1 MNFHKKD
8 YMKKSVDDLISSSQD
23 VFNQAISL
31 TSIKRSPSPKKLQL
45 QHKRDKSD
53 VSNDNLD
60 LDMRQSTTSSATTDT
75 SASPETSKSQDD
87 LKDSKRPSSTLGEKA
102 KKKAW
107 YNVIYPSYK
116 SRSDD
121 FKKLFSIPED
131 ERLLVDYSCAIQK
144 DILVHGRLYVSQN
157 YVCFHANIIVYET
170 RFVLKWKDVKS
181 ISKEKVAKVIPN
193 AILLTTETE
202 KHFLTSFTSRD
213 KAYLMLFRIW
223 QNALMD
229 KSYERQELWQWVHTC
244 YGEQLGL
251 TTDDEDYIDP
261 TNYEERENQY
271 SADSVSEEP
280 EAKISSSSSNN
291 KLTNDEPVKSKKELK
306 KLKKSSSS
314 SSLSNKP
321 IAKEFCE
328 KNSSIDVQSQIIN
341 PELLPTDMSDSSSDS
356 EAASKM
362 DNFINDAE
370 CDSIHEGRQLV
381 HTILP
386 LNIETVFNLL
396 FDKSKF
402 FSEFHKMRRTT
413 NLVQGEWEDQ
423 EDGSKKRIQT
433 LTVAITQV
441 IGPKQAHVTE
451 TQLMRTCSKQGLMYS
466 IDATSENAGIPYAD
480 SFYVLL
486 HYCMKR
492 TFDDATVMSVH
503 AQIKYKKSVWGVVKG
518 FIEKNTWLGLEDF
531 YDSLSQALMQEYNM
545 PKAKAKRRTRKS
557 VSHTNQILPNINI
570 QTSLPIKQISKD
582 ETQLITRQTRVHD
595 VRQVDSIKEP
605 IKNVNKRQE
614 RLSWIVIFLLITLI
628 SFNVILYVKLW
639 RIDDS
644 DTSDI
649 IGQSSPPKNTA
660 EWMKLI
666 KLQEKLHFTEML
678 KWQEVIQSTIELLK
692 KTENSLSDLQNLIL
706 SYRQKSSD

>member
-8 YMKKSVDDLISSSQD
+8 SMKRSVDDLISSSQD
-23 VFNQAISL
+23 AFNQAILL
-31 TSIKRSPSPKKLQL
+31 TSIKRSPSPKKQQL
-45 QHKRDKSD
+45 HHKRDKSD
-53 VSNDNLD
+53 VSANDNLD
-60 LDMRQSTTSSATTDT
+60 LDMRQSTTSMATTDT

-87 LKDSKRPSSTLGEKA
+87 LKRPSSTLAEKA
-102 KKKAW
+102 KKKNW

-193 AILLTTETE
+193 AILLTTEDE

-213 KAYLMLFRIW
+213 KSYLMLFRIW
-223 QNALMD
+223 QNALMH

-244 YGEQLGL
+244 YGDQLGL

-261 TNYEERENQY
+261 TNYEERENQT

-280 EAKISSSSSNN
+280 EVKISSSSSNN
-291 KLTNDEPVKSKKELK
+291 KLTNDEPIKSKKELK

-314 SSLSNKP
+314 SSLSNKL

-370 CDSIHEGRQLV
+370 CNSMHEGRQLV

-386 LNIETVFNLL
+386 LNIETVFSLL

-413 NLVQGEWEDQ
+413 NLVQGEWETQ
-423 EDGSKKRIQT
+423 EDGTKKRIQT

-441 IGPKQAHVTE
+441 IGPKQSHVTE
-451 TQLMRTCSKQGLMYS
+451 TQIMRPCSKQGLMYS

-518 FIEKNTWLGLEDF
+518 FIEKNTWIGLEDF

-557 VSHTNQILPNINI
+557 ISHTNQILPNSNI

-582 ETQLITRQTRVHD
+582 DTQLIARQTGRVHD
-595 VRQVDSIKEP
+595 NSQIDSIKEP
-605 IKNVNKRQE
+605 IKNINKRQE
-614 RLSWIVIFLLITLI
+614 RLSWIVIFLLVTLI

-644 DTSDI
+644 DTSEI
-649 IGQSSPPKNTA
+649 IGQSSPPRNTA

-666 KLQEKLHFTEML
+666 KVQEKLHFTEMQ